1 MAKNAN
7 EVAIKSRKTKLTKKS
22 VEELINII
30 LRKDATEK
38 NLNSQIVNLKNEV
51 NSLESRISNMT
62 KDNEGTDKVIGDLK
76 DKISTNLEKYNNLQV
91 EIAQHK
97 RALDICRENYCSK
110 IKEVEAY
117 KLEIKAY
124 KKVIGILTLGIIILG
139 ILLFI

>member
-51 NSLESRISNMT
+51 NSLESRINNMT
-62 KDNEGTDKVIGDLK
+62 KDNEGTDTVISNLK

-91 EIAQHK
+91 ELAQEK
-97 RALDICRENYCSK
+97 RAHTACKEDYCVK
-110 IKEVEAY
+110 AKEVEAY
-117 KLEIKAY
+117 KLEIKAC
-124 KKVIGILTLGIIILG
+124 KKVIGTLILGIIILG
-139 ILLFI
+139 VLLFI